1 MASSG
6 VKPST
11 PAVSLWEHGAEDR
24 GSDDS
29 LAFQKVPETLV
40 IDNQGSQLSFTYFR
54 ERFRKA
60 CRMEMINGLNT
71 LAEMNSGL
79 ITLLLWMGNSQ
90 LIAKTP
96 GCERTKVKVKF
107 LKFKNFINF
116 KKCI

>member
-60 CRMEMINGLNT
+60 CGMEMINGLNT

-90 LIAKTP
+90 LIARLLDVREP
-96 GCERTKVKVKF
+96 RLRLRF
-107 LKFKNFINF
+107 
-116 KKCI
+116 